1 MFTRSGSHLRRLQV
15 TLSADKLWREL
26 EVYMKRPVPVES
38 ASALIDQLIADLT
51 DWRGKTLASIRKS
64 ILEADREIIEEWKW
78 MGSPVWS
85 RDGIIAIANAH
96 KDKVKLTF
104 SHGASLPDPD
114 KLFNAGLGGNAWRAI
129 DLFEGDKINERAL
142 KNLIRAAVEY
152 NQIKLKRKASAG
164 TQAKVNKN
172 KT

>member
-1 MFTRSGSHLRRLQV
+1 MNPSER
-15 TLSADKLWREL
+15 
-26 EVYMKRPVPVES
+26 
-38 ASALIDQLIADLT
+38 IDRLIAELT
-51 DWRGKTLASIRKS
+51 DWRGKTFASIRKS

-85 RDGIIAIANAH
+85 RDGIIAVGNAH

-104 SHGASLPDPD
+104 AHGASLPDPD

-142 KNLIRAAVEY
+142 KNLIRPAADS

>member
-1 MFTRSGSHLRRLQV
+1 MNPSER
-15 TLSADKLWREL
+15 
-26 EVYMKRPVPVES
+26 
-38 ASALIDQLIADLT
+38 IDELIAKLP
-51 DWRGKTLASIRKS
+51 DWRGKTLANIRKS

-85 RDGIIAIANAH
+85 HDGMIAVGNAH

-104 SHGASLPDPD
+104 AHGASLPDPE

-142 KNLIRAAVEY
+142 KTLVRAAVIY
-152 NQIKLKRKASAG
+152 NQVKLKSKAPAG
-164 TQAKVNKN
+164 TRSKVHKS
-172 KT
+172 KK